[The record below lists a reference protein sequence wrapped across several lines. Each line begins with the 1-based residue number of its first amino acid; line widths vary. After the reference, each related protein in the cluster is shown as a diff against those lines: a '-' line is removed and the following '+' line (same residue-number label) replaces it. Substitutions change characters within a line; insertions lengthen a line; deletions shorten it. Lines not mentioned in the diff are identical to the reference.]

1 MNKIVPIHTLTITLI
16 LIVCSL
22 ACKDSTTE
30 EDLECF
36 RCTYSN
42 NLPSSCDMSLVYE
55 VCILRPH
62 EQSLQDVLEVKEI
75 CNGQEQVSEEIQ
87 FMEAFLD
94 ERMFEGASCEEF

>member
-1 MNKIVPIHTLTITLI
+1 
-16 LIVCSL
+16 
-22 ACKDSTTE
+22 
-30 EDLECF
+30 
-36 RCTYSN
+36 
-42 NLPSSCDMSLVYE
+42 MSLVYE